1 MAAKNFSMFRSMFIC
16 VVSYLL
22 PKRTEI
28 TIIPCDSEEMA
39 QRLTQGHSEF
49 VAEPGLEIKPL
60 SKLPQYQ
67 MSPRFP

>member
-1 MAAKNFSMFRSMFIC
+1 MAAENFPMFRSIFTC

-39 QRLTQGHSEF
+39 QRLTEGHSEF

-67 MSPRFP
+67 MSPGFP